1 MAPGSDN
8 EFLAELQRILQDP
21 TGSEAMSDAAGTN
34 LRSFFTSA
42 VETTDELNYKEAL
55 DWFGLR
61 FRPVDPRNQR
71 AWLGAGTRTDDG
83 RLVVSSVRRGT
94 PALAGG
100 LNVDDEIVA
109 IDDIRVRA
117 DGLNSRLEQYRPG
130 QKVALLVARRDRLTK
145 LEVVLGADP
154 GRPWRL
160 EVDPAA
166 TESQKQR
173 LAMWIDQ

>member
-1 MAPGSDN
+1 M
-8 EFLAELQRILQDP
+8 
-21 TGSEAMSDAAGTN
+21 
-34 LRSFFTSA
+34 
-42 VETTDELNYKEAL
+42 
-55 DWFGLR
+55 
-61 FRPVDPRNQR
+61 
-71 AWLGAGTRTDDG
+71 
-83 RLVVSSVRRGT
+83 
-94 PALAGG
+94 
-100 LNVDDEIVA
+100 DDEIVA